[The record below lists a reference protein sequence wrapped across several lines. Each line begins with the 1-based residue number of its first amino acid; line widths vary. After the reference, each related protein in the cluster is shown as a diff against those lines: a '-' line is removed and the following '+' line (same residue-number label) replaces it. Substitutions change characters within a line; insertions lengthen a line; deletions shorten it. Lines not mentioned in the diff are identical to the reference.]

1 LSFHV
6 FEFESAKSMTEM
18 NRRSFMKIGSL
29 SLGGLTLPSFL
40 RLRQAGAASRAND
53 TSVIL
58 LWMAGG
64 PSHID
69 TYDLKP
75 DAPSEVRG
83 PFQPIE
89 TSLPGL
95 QVCDLMPRH
104 AAIAD
109 KLAVIRSFHHKYGVH
124 DDAQHLVQTGYPQL
138 NARQNGQRHPCQ
150 GSVASQLRGSTD
162 RQMPSYVCIPEDY
175 RSHAGFYQA
184 ASFLSAR
191 HNALNSGG
199 IPDLGN
205 YRPPEFVLPAEV
217 SAGRFE
223 DRRQL
228 LRSLDEM
235 KRNLDASTAIND
247 LDDVHQQALELVTGS
262 KAREAFD
269 LSAEPARLKD
279 KYGKH
284 AWGQY
289 ALLARR
295 LVEAGVTFVTINLYE
310 KDVDWWDDHYEIE
323 KKLRARLPI
332 YDQMMSAL
340 IEDLNDRGLSRRVL
354 VVACG
359 EFGRAPRIDANA
371 GRGHWPRAM
380 HAVLSGGG
388 IRPGQIIG
396 STTKDGG
403 DANDR
408 PLTPGDLL
416 ASIYQALGINPRA
429 TVTDRQNRPIQVVEQ
444 GEPIRE
450 LFA

>member
-1 LSFHV
+1 
-6 FEFESAKSMTEM
+6 
-18 NRRSFMKIGSL
+18 MKL
-29 SLGGLTLPSFL
+29 
-40 RLRQAGAASRAND
+40 
-53 TSVIL
+53 
-58 LWMAGG
+58 
-64 PSHID
+64 
-69 TYDLKP
+69 
-75 DAPSEVRG
+75 
-83 PFQPIE
+83 
-89 TSLPGL
+89 
-95 QVCDLMPRH
+95 
-104 AAIAD
+104 
-109 KLAVIRSFHHKYGVH
+109 
-124 DDAQHLVQTGYPQL
+124 
-138 NARQNGQRHPCQ
+138 
-150 GSVASQLRGSTD
+150 
-162 RQMPSYVCIPEDY
+162 
-175 RSHAGFYQA
+175 
-184 ASFLSAR
+184 
-191 HNALNSGG
+191 
-199 IPDLGN
+199 
-205 YRPPEFVLPAEV
+205 
-217 SAGRFE
+217 
-223 DRRQL
+223 
-228 LRSLDEM
+228 
-235 KRNLDASTAIND
+235 NLDASAEIND

-332 YDQMMSAL
+332 YDQMLSAL
-340 IEDLNDRGLSRRVL
+340 IEDLHDRGLSRRVL

>member
-1 LSFHV
+1 
-6 FEFESAKSMTEM
+6 M
-18 NRRSFMKIGSL
+18 
-29 SLGGLTLPSFL
+29 
-40 RLRQAGAASRAND
+40 
-53 TSVIL
+53 
-58 LWMAGG
+58 
-64 PSHID
+64 
-69 TYDLKP
+69 
-75 DAPSEVRG
+75 
-83 PFQPIE
+83 
-89 TSLPGL
+89 
-95 QVCDLMPRH
+95 
-104 AAIAD
+104 
-109 KLAVIRSFHHKYGVH
+109 
-124 DDAQHLVQTGYPQL
+124 
-138 NARQNGQRHPCQ
+138 
-150 GSVASQLRGSTD
+150 
-162 RQMPSYVCIPEDY
+162 
-175 RSHAGFYQA
+175 
-184 ASFLSAR
+184 
-191 HNALNSGG
+191 NSGG

-205 YRPPEFVLPAEV
+205 YRPPEFVLPADV
-217 SAGRFE
+217 TAGRFE
-223 DRRQL
+223 NRRQL

-235 KRNLDASTAIND
+235 KRNLDASAAIND
-247 LDDVHQQALELVTGS
+247 LDDVHQQAMELVTGS

-332 YDQMMSAL
+332 YDQMLSAL
-340 IEDLNDRGLSRRVL
+340 IEDLHDRGLSRRVL

-359 EFGRAPRIDANA
+359 EFGRAPRIDNNA

-388 IRPGQIIG
+388 VRPGQIIG

-403 DANDR
+403 DADDR
-408 PLTPGDLL
+408 PLTPGDLQ

-429 TVTDRQNRPIQVVEQ
+429 TVTDRQNRPIQIIEH

>member
-1 LSFHV
+1 LTK
-6 FEFESAKSMTEM
+6 ESKVIVVGANGGQNWS
-18 NRRSFMKIGSL
+18 RRSFMSIGSL
-29 SLGGLTLPSFL
+29 ALSGLLSSSNSQ
-40 RLRQAGAASRAND
+40 QATANEGD
-53 TSVIL
+53 NQTSVIL

-75 DAPSEVRG
+75 ERPAEVRG
-83 PFQPIE
+83 PFKPIS
-89 TSLPGL
+89 TNLPGL
-95 QVCDLMPRH
+95 DVCDLMPRH

-109 KLAVIRSFHHKYGVH
+109 KLAVIRSLHHSYGVH

-150 GSVASQLRGSTD
+150 ASVVSQLRGSAES
-162 RQMPSYVCIPEDY
+162 QMPNYVCIPEDY

-205 YRPPEFVLPAEV
+205 YRPPEFVLPP
-217 SAGRFE
+217 SISGDRFG

-228 LRSLDEM
+228 LKSLDAFQ
-235 KRNLDASTAIND
+235 RNVDANARYQD
-247 LDDVHQQALELVTGS
+247 LDEIHAQALQLVTGS

-269 LSAEPARLKD
+269 LSAESSATKE
-279 KYGKH
+279 KYGQH

-295 LVEAGVTFVTINLYE
+295 LVESGVTSVTINLYE
-310 KDVDWWDDHYEIE
+310 KDVDWWDDHSGIE
-323 KKLRARLPI
+323 KKLRARLPV
-332 YDQMMSAL
+332 YDQMLSAL
-340 IEDLNDRGLSRRVL
+340 IEDLHDRGMSKRVL

-359 EFGRAPRIDANA
+359 EFGRGPRIDTNA

-388 IRPGQIIG
+388 IRTGQIIG
-396 STTKDGG
+396 STTVDGG

-408 PLTPGDLL
+408 ACTPGDLL
-416 ASIYQALGINPRA
+416 ASIYKVLNVDPQA
-429 TVTDRQNRPIQVVEQ
+429 TVIDRQNRPIPIVEQ

-450 LFA
+450 LFG